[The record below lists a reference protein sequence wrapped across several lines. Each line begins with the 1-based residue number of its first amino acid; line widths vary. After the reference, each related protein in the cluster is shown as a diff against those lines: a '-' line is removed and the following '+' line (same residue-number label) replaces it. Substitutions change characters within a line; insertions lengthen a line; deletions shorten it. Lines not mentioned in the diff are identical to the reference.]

1 MIILFIFIILLNF
14 SVILYNKKITKM
26 LNLYD
31 TPDGIRKLHKQKI
44 PLIGGFIIL
53 INIIIIFIIDNTLLK
68 LDLFY
73 EFLNGIYLLIF
84 VFIFFIFGFLDDKFD
99 IKASYK
105 LLISSILFLLFLIPN
120 NNFLI
125 NELKFSF
132 LENKLIF
139 ESIEAKYFVTIF
151 CFLVFQNALNM
162 FDGINLQCSL
172 YSITF
177 LIFLYYFDKNI
188 IYLIFCLPL
197 FFFSVLNFKNICFLG
212 NNGVYLLS
220 FVLSFF
226 ILNIQQKNDLFYA
239 DYIFILMALPGIDML
254 RLFILRLKD
263 KKNPFQADKN
273 HIHHVLTK
281 KYSYN
286 YAILLSFINYF
297 LPILILL
304 VIKNFLLAIILFSI
318 LYFFNLLKKPSS

>member
-68 LDLFY
+68 LNLFY

-132 LENKLIF
+132 LENK
-139 ESIEAKYFVTIF
+139 
-151 CFLVFQNALNM
+151 
-162 FDGINLQCSL
+162 
-172 YSITF
+172 
-177 LIFLYYFDKNI
+177 
-188 IYLIFCLPL
+188 
-197 FFFSVLNFKNICFLG
+197 
-212 NNGVYLLS
+212 S
-220 FVLSFF
+220 FTTPRSS
-226 ILNIQQKNDLFYA
+226 K
-239 DYIFILMALPGIDML
+239 
-254 RLFILRLKD
+254 
-263 KKNPFQADKN
+263 
-273 HIHHVLTK
+273 
-281 KYSYN
+281 
-286 YAILLSFINYF
+286 
-297 LPILILL
+297 
-304 VIKNFLLAIILFSI
+304 
-318 LYFFNLLKKPSS
+318 FFNINFFGPWLLFARI